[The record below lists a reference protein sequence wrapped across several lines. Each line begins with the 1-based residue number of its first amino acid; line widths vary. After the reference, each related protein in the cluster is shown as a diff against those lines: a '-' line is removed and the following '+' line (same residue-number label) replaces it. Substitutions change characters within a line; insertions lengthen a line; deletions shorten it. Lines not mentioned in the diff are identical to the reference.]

1 MKDQLMN
8 SLLLAMDWNDVQPGW
23 IMLLIVE
30 VPMLL
35 LVLAV
40 IFGRPRRPKVTIV
53 FIGTLLVLF
62 TGFLLVTWILGAMF
76 SIFI

>member
-1 MKDQLMN
+1 MRDQLIN
-8 SLLLAMDWNDVQPGW
+8 SLLLAMDWKDVQPGW
-23 IMLLIVE
+23 IMFLIVE

-40 IFGRPRRPKVTIV
+40 IFGGPRKPKVTIV
-53 FIGTLLVLF
+53 FLGTLLVLF
-62 TGFLLVTWILGAMF
+62 TGFLLTTWILGAMF

>member
-1 MKDQLMN
+1 MKDLLMN
-8 SLLLAMDWNDVQPGW
+8 SLLLAMNWNDVQPGW